1 MVCPHMTTALIRRRH
16 LLVAASGR
24 LLFRSNG
31 MAKSDLFLTIRLLRS
46 SGGPE
51 ARSSRGGG
59 APRERAGVG
68 PRPESNNADRTPVV
82 TSLPSRSTTARN
94 PTELLHRVPSPP
106 VKVMRRADAVRHV
119 FWERKRMAA

>member
-31 MAKSDLFLTIRLLRS
+31 MAKSSLSLTIPSLRS

-68 PRPESNNADRTPVV
+68 PRPPSKNADGAIA
-82 TSLPSRSTTARN
+82 LHSTHETD
-94 PTELLHRVPSPP
+94 P
-106 VKVMRRADAVRHV
+106 ADLSGTLDVAPDP
-119 FWERKRMAA
+119 